1 MTKLWEYHSCSDR
14 YTTINICQYKFYV
27 YKLVNFIYFII
38 FIIFRNIPV
47 IFQDM
52 YTIIKVIYI
61 LSHQTLSIDLCLS

>member
-1 MTKLWEYHSCSDR
+1 MTKLWQYYGCSDR
-14 YTTINICQYKFYV
+14 YTTISICQYKFYV
-27 YKLVNFIYFII
+27 SKLVNFIYFII